1 MVDLIIIKERD
12 NMNYVT
18 VEIMET
24 FGVTVGEALEI
35 QEIMEES
42 DLDFSECSM
51 VEFGHAIRK
60 AHLEWLTR

>member
-1 MVDLIIIKERD
+1 
-12 NMNYVT
+12 MNYVT
-18 VEIMET
+18 EEIIEKV
-24 FGVTVGEALEI
+24 GVSADEALQI
-35 QEIMEES
+35 QEIMEDS